1 MRFQIFIGFKNSAEK
16 FLSFELFF
24 FATITTKHAIY
35 VPDNFFDLDV
45 ALIEL
50 PKRQS
55 FDFDPEL
62 NVNSICLPNN
72 IDKLNEKMTM
82 AGFGDINPKG
92 ETPQKLQYADKG
104 KRIRFKFLI
113 LE

>member
-1 MRFQIFIGFKNSAEK
+1 MRFQIFIGFKNSAEN

-24 FATITTKHAIY
+24 FATFTTEHAIS

-82 AGFGDINPKG
+82 AGFGDINPKE
-92 ETPQKLQYADKG
+92 ETPEKLQYADKG
-104 KRIRFKFLI
+104 SIGISKF
-113 LE
+113 